1 MRTKDFIYLFLFIF
15 IFTPFL
21 FANED
26 ENPNKVDN
34 NEQKL
39 GFRTRKVLNDLFA
52 NKEQGFYIKLL
63 VTVDPE
69 KKTVNY
75 FAKNDK
81 IYIEAKST
89 STEFNILANEKEAML
104 LFPKIKTYEKIKKED
119 IPILQYMPI
128 FSSFNENT
136 QDKNLKITE
145 TPSNISGLPYICES
159 FSNYEYSVNLYFN
172 KTDDESQSKL
182 KFIKF
187 NNTMIKILEY
197 GISPDESKFII
208 PDDYKII

>member
-1 MRTKDFIYLFLFIF
+1 
-15 IFTPFL
+15 
-21 FANED
+21 
-26 ENPNKVDN
+26 
-34 NEQKL
+34 
-39 GFRTRKVLNDLFA
+39 
-52 NKEQGFYIKLL
+52 
-63 VTVDPE
+63 
-69 KKTVNY
+69 
-75 FAKNDK
+75 
-81 IYIEAKST
+81 
-89 STEFNILANEKEAML
+89 ML

-136 QDKNLKITE
+136 QEKNLKITE

-159 FSNYEYSVNLYFN
+159 FSNSEYSVNLYFN

-197 GISPDESKFII
+197 GISPEESKFII